1 MAKEDNL
8 GAVCVWWA
16 AQGLAP
22 PSQPADLEKMTL
34 AEPMEPILL
43 TVPEDL
49 DMQPA
54 GRLGSDV

>member
-8 GAVCVWWA
+8 GAVRVWWA

-34 AEPMEPILL
+34 TEPILI

-54 GRLGSDV
+54 GRLGGDV